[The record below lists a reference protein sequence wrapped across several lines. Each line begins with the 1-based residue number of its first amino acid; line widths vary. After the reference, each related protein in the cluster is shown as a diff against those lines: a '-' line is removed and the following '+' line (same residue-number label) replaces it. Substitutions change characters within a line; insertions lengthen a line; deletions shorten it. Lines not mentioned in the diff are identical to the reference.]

1 MSEAPVQRR
10 RAVVTGLGVLAPNGN
25 DLPTFWSALLAGRGG
40 VGPVTKFD
48 ASQHRT
54 TIAAEVKNFDPE
66 AVMDR
71 KDARRND
78 AFTHYAVCVAKEA
91 AGRARLDLEAV
102 DPERVG
108 VIWGSGIGGIQTHE
122 DQHTILLEK
131 GPKRVSPFYVPM
143 MISDM
148 APGVIAMELGAKGPN
163 YATVSACSSAAHA
176 LGESARKIQYGEADV
191 MVTGGSEAA
200 VTPISMAGF
209 SSAKALSTRNHEPER
224 ASRPFDAERDGFVL
238 GEGAGAVLLE
248 ELEHAQRR
256 GAEIYGEFLGLGF
269 TADAYHQTAMAPG
282 AEGGARAI
290 RIALQDG
297 GLAPSDI
304 GYVNAHGTSTPMG
317 DQQETAA
324 LKAVFAGHTDR
335 MAVSSTKSM
344 TGHLLGAAG
353 AIESVACIMALKSGV
368 LPPTINYENP
378 DPECDLDYVPNEAR
392 RVQVNYAL
400 NNSFGFGG
408 HNVALVFGR
417 FTG

>member
-1 MSEAPVQRR
+1 MQRR
-10 RAVVTGLGVLAPNGN
+10 RVVVTGLGVLAPNGN
-25 DLPTFWSALLAGRGG
+25 DLPTFWDALLAGRSG
-40 VGPVTKFD
+40 VGPITKFD

-54 TIAAEVKNFDPE
+54 TIAAEVKGFDPE

-91 AGRARLDLEAV
+91 FGRAQLDMEAV

-122 DQHTILLEK
+122 QQHTILMEK
-131 GPKRVSPFYVPM
+131 GPRRISPFYVPM

-148 APGVIAMELGAKGPN
+148 APGVISMELGAKGPN

-209 SSAKALSTRNHEPER
+209 SSAKALSTRNDEPER

-238 GEGAGAVLLE
+238 GEGAGAVILE

-269 TADAYHQTAMAPG
+269 TADAYHQTAMAPE
-282 AEGGARAI
+282 AEGGARAM

-297 GLAPSDI
+297 GLEPGDI

-324 LKAVFAGHTDR
+324 LKAVFAGHTDS

-353 AIESVACIMALKSGV
+353 AIESIACIMALKSGV

-378 DPECDLDYVPNEAR
+378 DPECDLDCVPNKAR
-392 RVQVNYAL
+392 RMRVNYAL
-400 NNSFGFGG
+400 NSSFGFGG
-408 HNVALVFGR
+408 HNAALVFGR

>member
-1 MSEAPVQRR
+1 MQRR

-25 DLPTFWSALLAGRGG
+25 DLPTFWDALLAGRSG
-40 VGPVTKFD
+40 VGPITKFD

-54 TIAAEVKNFDPE
+54 AIAAEVKNFDPE

-91 AGRARLDLEAV
+91 ARRARLDMDAV

-122 DQHTILLEK
+122 DQHTILMEK

-148 APGVIAMELGAKGPN
+148 APGVISMELGAKGPN

-238 GEGAGAVLLE
+238 GEGAGAVILE
-248 ELEHAQRR
+248 ELEHAQQR
-256 GAEIYGEFLGLGF
+256 GAEMYGEVLGLGF

-282 AEGGARAI
+282 AEGGARAM

-335 MAVSSTKSM
+335 LAVSSTKSM

-353 AIESVACIMALKSGV
+353 AIESIACIMALKSGV

-392 RVQVNYAL
+392 RAPITYAL

-417 FTG
+417 LAG

>member
-1 MSEAPVQRR
+1 MQRR

-25 DLPTFWSALLAGRGG
+25 DLPTFWDALLAGRSG
-40 VGPVTKFD
+40 VGPITKFD

-54 TIAAEVKNFDPE
+54 AIAAEVKNFDPE

-91 AGRARLDLEAV
+91 ARRARLDMDAV

-122 DQHTILLEK
+122 DQHTILMEK

-148 APGVIAMELGAKGPN
+148 APGVISMELGAKGPN

-238 GEGAGAVLLE
+238 GEGAGAVILE
-248 ELEHAQRR
+248 ELEHAQQR
-256 GAEIYGEFLGLGF
+256 GAELYGEVLGLGF

-282 AEGGARAI
+282 AEGGARAM

-335 MAVSSTKSM
+335 LAVSSTKSM

-353 AIESVACIMALKSGV
+353 AIESIACIMALKSGV

-392 RVQVNYAL
+392 RAPITYAL

-417 FTG
+417 LAG